1 MEGMQGQGYI
11 VLGADN
17 QDNLLVADQ
26 GILLV
31 ADLRML
37 AIGAID
43 NSF

>member
-11 VLGADN
+11 VPGADN

-31 ADLRML
+31 ADQGML
-37 AIGAID
+37 AIEAID